1 MRELLIPAALTAAAV
16 ALAETVA
23 LVLGWSPPLWLL
35 AALVAEAGAAAFLV
49 AGRRRALRLQARR
62 RARARTRRGPPRE
75 STAPVGPAAETAM
88 AAAAPDRGGPSS
100 VRRL

>member
-1 MRELLIPAALTAAAV
+1 MRELLIPALIAAAAV
-16 ALAETVA
+16 AAAETVA
-23 LVLGWSPPLWLL
+23 VVLGWSPPLSLL
-35 AALVAEAGAAAFLV
+35 IVLVALAGLATFLV

-62 RARARTRRGPPRE
+62 RARSRTGRRTHAGA
-75 STAPVGPAAETAM
+75 APGGPAAETAM